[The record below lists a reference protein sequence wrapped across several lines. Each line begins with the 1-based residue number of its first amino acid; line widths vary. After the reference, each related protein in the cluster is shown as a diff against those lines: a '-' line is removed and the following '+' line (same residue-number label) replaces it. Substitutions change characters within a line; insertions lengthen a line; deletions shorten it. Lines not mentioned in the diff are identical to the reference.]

1 MKAKGSV
8 VGRGKKRGMYD
19 IRMSQPHQSLTTGL
33 LARFSI
39 SESTIG
45 QDGVSVQQEGLL
57 QVREPYVV
65 FLVADR

>member
-1 MKAKGSV
+1 M
-8 VGRGKKRGMYD
+8 
-19 IRMSQPHQSLTTGL
+19 RMRQPHQSLTTGL
-33 LARFSI
+33 PARFSI

-65 FLVADR
+65 FPVADR